1 MAAYPNKKK
10 KREEAE
16 QEEEKRRKKK
26 INSVDPH
33 ELLSW
38 VSHLANPG
46 ICKQQQQQQVLQKV
60 ADSTD

>member
-1 MAAYPNKKK
+1 MAAYPKKKK

-16 QEEEKRRKKK
+16 QEEEERRKKI

-33 ELLSW
+33 ELLPG

-46 ICKQQQQQQVLQKV
+46 ICKQQQQQVLQKV
-60 ADSTD
+60 AESTD